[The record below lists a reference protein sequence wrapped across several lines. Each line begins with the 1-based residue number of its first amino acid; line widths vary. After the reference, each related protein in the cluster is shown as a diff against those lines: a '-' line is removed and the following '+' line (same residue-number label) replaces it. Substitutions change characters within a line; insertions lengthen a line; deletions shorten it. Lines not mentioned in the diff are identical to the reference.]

1 VSGFRVLPAVKDP
14 YRGAGLWMFI
24 ESTAR
29 RFGLEVPETRD
40 ERLSVQEETTAAM
53 RLLSS
58 LQHRFHDW
66 SLTLLAFNAGQDA
79 VERGMRETGST
90 DPWDLIRG
98 GYENDPN
105 YLPRVMAVVLII
117 RNPTV
122 LDWHCVEDLDRLD
135 TRNH

>member
-1 VSGFRVLPAVKDP
+1 LPPEVIAVPLVESGYRNLPAVKNP
-14 YRGAGLWMFI
+14 HQGAGLWMFV

-29 RFGLEVPETRD
+29 RLGLEVTESRD

-58 LQHRFHDW
+58 LYLRFHDW
-66 SLTLLAFNAGQDA
+66 NLTLLAYNTGQQR

-90 DPWDLIRG
+90 DAWDLVRS

-105 YLPRVMAVVLII
+105 YLPRVMAVILII
-117 RNPTV
+117 KNPAL
-122 LDWHCVEDLDRLD
+122 LD
-135 TRNH
+135 